1 MTPQEK
7 AIELISTFSLKSHK
21 MSDHSTIY
29 SPTAKLHAKLCCD
42 EILTYSKAHG
52 FIGLTEYW
60 EKIKEE
66 IENL

>member
-21 MSDHSTIY
+21 MGDHSTIY
-29 SPTAKLHAKLCCD
+29 SPTVKLHAKLCCD

-52 FIGLTEYW
+52 FVSLTDYW
-60 EKIKEE
+60 EEVKEE
-66 IENL
+66 IEKL